1 MEDQNPHPSTGYDT
15 IKAELER
22 LRKENEE
29 LRQKLAL
36 QDADASEPTEIESPD
51 AEPVETDEKKS
62 EPETTAPTCGLLG
75 ITHSNRNHASSTS
88 WGKNQFNN
96 SFPIGLISYMESK
109 GIKPVYLK
117 VDKNFAVKHDYIG
130 FEELTGCKYDPS
142 KIYYEFESA
151 FSPYRPLSSSIHLPS
166 IDVIIKKRALIE
178 QPIRALEIKLTTL
191 PDSTTSSLTEDK
203 YGSELVIRPD
213 TIVYQALSICRS
225 LAANRKEMSEIL
237 DPVYKKVKNH
247 KVKNWDDV
255 TNVAGHLGEIIAA
268 MSSLVAKFSDK
279 QSPLLLQPV
288 WKTQGQSAILAENCL
303 DAFVWSDF
311 SLMKLFIKNAD
322 TERLLI
328 GRNDRTI
335 IWLFLMLHQFAITGQ
350 VDHTEIIDR
359 FTYGTKNDKAFAVSG
374 KFTNAIMSCTE
385 LTKPRIKKTEIKN
398 IILGNG
404 QEHLSPERR
413 FDGVIQSDVSIFQ

>member
-1 MEDQNPHPSTGYDT
+1 MESQTPHLNSDGDNET
-15 IKAELER
+15 IRAELQR
-22 LRKENEE
+22 LRQENEE
-29 LRQKLAL
+29 LKQKLTLKEA
-36 QDADASEPTEIESPD
+36 AESEPAEID
-51 AEPVETDEKKS
+51 D
-62 EPETTAPTCGLLG
+62 PETADPETASVTDDGSAAPETPVCGLLG
-75 ITHSNRNHASSTS
+75 ITHSNRNHASATS

-96 SFPIGLISYMESK
+96 SFPIGLISYMESI
-109 GIKPVYLK
+109 GVKPVYLK

-151 FSPYRPLSSSIHLPS
+151 FSSYKAISSSAHLPS
-166 IDVIIKKRALIE
+166 IDVIVKKKALIE
-178 QPIRALEIKLTTL
+178 QPTRALEIKLTTL
-191 PDSTTSSLTEDK
+191 PDSTTSELTEDK

-237 DPVYKKVKNH
+237 EPVYKKVKNWED
-247 KVKNWDDV
+247 VKDV
-255 TNVAGHLGEIIAA
+255 ASTLGKIITA
-268 MSSLVAKFSDK
+268 MSSLVEKFSDK

-288 WKTQGQSAILAENCL
+288 WKTEGKAAILAENCL

-335 IWLFLMLHQFAITGQ
+335 IWLFLMLRQFAVTGK
-350 VDHTEIIDR
+350 VDHTEIIDKY
-359 FTYGTKNDKAFAVSG
+359 TYGTKNDKAFAVSG
-374 KFTNAIMSCTE
+374 KFTNTIMSCAE
-385 LTKPRIKKTEIKN
+385 LTNPRIKKNEIKN

-413 FDGVIQSDVSIFQ
+413 FDGVVQSDVSIFQ